1 MVFPKN
7 QAPWRMGCSL
17 RVYHIDT
24 MIDMP
29 GAMPDSAIP
38 KKKRVASKP
47 PALEHVAVSM
57 RMAPQESL

>member
-1 MVFPKN
+1 
-7 QAPWRMGCSL
+7 MGCSL

-57 RMAPQESL
+57 RMAPQASL